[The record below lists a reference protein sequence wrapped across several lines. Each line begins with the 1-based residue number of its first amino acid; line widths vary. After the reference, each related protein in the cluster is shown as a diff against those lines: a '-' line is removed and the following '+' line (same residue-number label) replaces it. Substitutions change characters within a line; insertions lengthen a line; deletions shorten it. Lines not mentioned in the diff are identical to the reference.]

1 MAHPSPPPSLIR
13 DLAKAYSLGE
23 FYPVTHPTLEQVLEK
38 LDRDLLALGG
48 ELRVEVEPASLR
60 VGREWAA
67 WRSTHVTRFAGRLA
81 GHGVHSFVLRAEE
94 ARADDLGRF
103 LSAAALP
110 VRVVRAAGGFVAALS
125 AAGLRGVLI
134 NGVAPDPPRPAA
146 PAPAAPQGGVNFDVS
161 LWSAHQMYELVK
173 QTAVRVEHEDLEALR
188 RELVESPDAERVQLV
203 ERMRQTAQWTAG
215 QGRLD
220 EVVALVLRMRADA
233 EELGR
238 TAPARRAHV
247 MLALAKVASPA
258 VVGELVAR
266 LGKARSEEERAE
278 AQAALLHVGAEVVPP
293 LVRALSDAQ
302 DMSARRAYR
311 DALVALDRVGI
322 PLLEDMAGDER
333 WFVVRNM
340 VSILGEIRSAEALEH
355 FARTV
360 QHPDARVRR
369 ETVQALTKLGGAES
383 VPLLVRALSDADPGI
398 RGAAALGLGLA
409 RVPAA
414 VTPLLLR
421 LGQETDAEAEA
432 EIVRALGRLGD
443 PRAVQ
448 PLAERAAAGGWL
460 SRRSAAGR
468 VEAVRALG
476 AIGGDAA
483 RGVLQ
488 GLAADKSP
496 EVRDAVQRALR
507 GEPVT

>member
-1 MAHPSPPPSLIR
+1 MAPSPVPPSLIR

-23 FYPVTHPTLEQVLEK
+23 FYPVMHPTLDQALER
-38 LDRDLLALGG
+38 LDRELLALGG
-48 ELRVEVEPASLR
+48 ELRVEVEPSSLR

-67 WRSTHVTRFAGRLA
+67 WRSAHVARFATRLA
-81 GHGVHSFVLRAEE
+81 GHGVHSFTLKPGE
-94 ARADDLGRF
+94 ARAEDLGRF
-103 LSAAALP
+103 LSAATLP
-110 VRVVRAAGGFVAALS
+110 MKVVRAAGGFVAALS
-125 AAGLRGVLI
+125 AAGMRGVLV
-134 NGVAPDPPRPAA
+134 NGIAPDPPKPSA
-146 PAPAAPQGGVNFDVS
+146 PAKAAPQGGVNFDVS
-161 LWSAHQMYELVK
+161 LWSAHQIYELVK

-188 RELVESPDAERVQLV
+188 HELVTSPDADRVQLV

-215 QGRLD
+215 RGRLD

-233 EELGR
+233 EELAR
-238 TAPARRAHV
+238 TAPARRAGV
-247 MLALAKVASPA
+247 MLAIARVASPA
-258 VVGELVAR
+258 VVDELVAR

-278 AQAALLHVGAEVVPP
+278 TQAALLHVGAEVVSP

-340 VSILGEIRSAEALEH
+340 VSILGEIRSAESLEH

-360 QHPDARVRR
+360 LHADARVRR
-369 ETVQALTKLGGAES
+369 ETVQALTKLGGEES
-383 VPLLVRALSDADPGI
+383 VPLLVRALADADPGI
-398 RGAAALGLGLA
+398 RGAAALGLGLS

-414 VTPLLLR
+414 VSPLLMR
-421 LGQETDAEAEA
+421 LGQENDAEAEL

-460 SRRSAAGR
+460 SRRSSAGR

-483 RGVLQ
+483 RAVLQ
-488 GLAADKSP
+488 KLAADRAP

>member
-1 MAHPSPPPSLIR
+1 
-13 DLAKAYSLGE
+13 
-23 FYPVTHPTLEQVLEK
+23 
-38 LDRDLLALGG
+38 
-48 ELRVEVEPASLR
+48 
-60 VGREWAA
+60 
-67 WRSTHVTRFAGRLA
+67 
-81 GHGVHSFVLRAEE
+81 
-94 ARADDLGRF
+94 
-103 LSAAALP
+103 
-110 VRVVRAAGGFVAALS
+110 VV
-125 AAGLRGVLI
+125 
-134 NGVAPDPPRPAA
+134 D
-146 PAPAAPQGGVNFDVS
+146 
-161 LWSAHQMYELVK
+161 
-173 QTAVRVEHEDLEALR
+173 
-188 RELVESPDAERVQLV
+188 
-203 ERMRQTAQWTAG
+203 
-215 QGRLD
+215 
-220 EVVALVLRMRADA
+220 
-233 EELGR
+233 
-238 TAPARRAHV
+238 
-247 MLALAKVASPA
+247 
-258 VVGELVAR
+258 ELVAR

-278 AQAALLHVGAEVVPP
+278 VQAALLHVGAQVVPP

-340 VSILGEIRSAEALEH
+340 VSILGEIRSAEAVEQ

-360 QHPDARVRR
+360 QHADARVRR
-369 ETVQALTKLGGAES
+369 ETVQALTKLGGEES

-398 RGAAALGLGLA
+398 RGAAALGLGLS

-414 VTPLLLR
+414 VSPLLMR

-468 VEAVRALG
+468 VEAIRALG

-488 GLAADKSP
+488 GLAGDRAP

-507 GEPVT
+507 GEPPT

>member
-1 MAHPSPPPSLIR
+1 
-13 DLAKAYSLGE
+13 
-23 FYPVTHPTLEQVLEK
+23 
-38 LDRDLLALGG
+38 
-48 ELRVEVEPASLR
+48 
-60 VGREWAA
+60 
-67 WRSTHVTRFAGRLA
+67 
-81 GHGVHSFVLRAEE
+81 
-94 ARADDLGRF
+94 
-103 LSAAALP
+103 
-110 VRVVRAAGGFVAALS
+110 
-125 AAGLRGVLI
+125 
-134 NGVAPDPPRPAA
+134 
-146 PAPAAPQGGVNFDVS
+146 
-161 LWSAHQMYELVK
+161 MYELVK
-173 QTAVRVEHEDLEALR
+173 QTAVRVEQEDLEALR
-188 RELVESPDAERVQLV
+188 RELAASPDADRVQLV

-220 EVVALVLRMRADA
+220 EVAALVLRMRADA
-233 EELGR
+233 EELAR
-238 TAPARRAHV
+238 TAPGRRASV
-247 MLALAKVASPA
+247 MLALAKVATPA
-258 VVGELVAR
+258 VVDELVAR

-278 AQAALLHVGAEVVPP
+278 VQAALLHVGAQVVPP

-340 VSILGEIRSAEALEH
+340 VSILGEIRSAEAVEQ

-360 QHPDARVRR
+360 QHADARVRR
-369 ETVQALTKLGGAES
+369 ETVQALTKLGGEES

-398 RGAAALGLGLA
+398 RGAAALGLGLS

-414 VTPLLLR
+414 VSPLLMR

-488 GLAADKSP
+488 GLAGDRAP